1 MRAQHLPKFRQS
13 PEMLGTT
20 LGRISIL
27 APAQR
32 NARHSYNGDS
42 GILPRGK
49 RSGMPVA
56 TGMLGKEEKQ

>member
-1 MRAQHLPKFRQS
+1 MF
-13 PEMLGTT
+13 
-20 LGRISIL
+20 